1 MTQLAL
7 DFAAEPGLTCA
18 FGTPWPCW
26 GEHDCP
32 GCAAEGERLD
42 AEFEATVAAG
52 EFNQRGYTRAEWT
65 KAGHPAET
73 WQQAK
78 GWRDGGQ
85 GVESGRAAR
94 G

>member
-18 FGTPWPCW
+18 FGTPWP
-26 GEHDCP
+26 HTSCP
-32 GCAAEGERLD
+32 GCAAESERLH
-42 AEFEATVAAG
+42 AEFEAAVAAG
-52 EFNQRGYTRAEWT
+52 VYNRRGYTRREWV

-73 WQQAK
+73 WQQAE

>member
-26 GEHDCP
+26 EHDCP
-32 GCAAEGERLD
+32 GCAAEGDRLD
-42 AEFEATVAAG
+42 AEFDAAVAAG
-52 EFNQRGYTRAEWT
+52 QFNRRGYTLREWVT
-65 KAGHPAET
+65 AGHPAET

-78 GWRDGGQ
+78 GWWDD
-85 GVESGRAAR
+85 
-94 G
+94 